1 MYARHF
7 GSWGVS
13 QYIIVQPSTVPT
25 LHVLQP
31 SKYEEHPSGTHLP

>member
-7 GSWGVS
+7 GSCGVS
-13 QYIIVQPSTVPT
+13 QNIIVQPSTAPT

-31 SKYEEHPSGTHLP
+31 SKYDAQPAGTHLP

>member
-7 GSWGVS
+7 GSSGLS
-13 QYIIVQPSTVPT
+13 QYIIVHPRTVPT

-31 SKYEEHPSGTHLP
+31 SKYEAQPAGTHFP